1 MGGDDKLGCSASF
14 FSVSRAPDR
23 YLLVVLPSSFLSL
36 WFISVSYSFSR
47 VFLSLSPFFFVL
59 RDLYLWYRVLY
70 LQCDDA
76 RS

>member
-36 WFISVSYSFSR
+36 WFISVLSSFSR
-47 VFLSLSPFFFVL
+47 VSYLSHLFFVL
-59 RDLYLWYRVLY
+59 RDLYLWYRALH
-70 LQCDDA
+70 LQCHDA